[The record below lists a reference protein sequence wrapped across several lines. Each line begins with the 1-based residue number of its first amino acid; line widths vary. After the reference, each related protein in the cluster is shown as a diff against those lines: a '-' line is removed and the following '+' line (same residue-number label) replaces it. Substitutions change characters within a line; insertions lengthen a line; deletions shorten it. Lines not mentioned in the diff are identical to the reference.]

1 MYWLIETEE
10 QLQELVNKKLTDVFV
25 EIIPYNNNIH
35 PKLNHVSCI
44 YLKPLYDEKG
54 YMLCINHS
62 ETLSINITVI
72 ERLLKSIDT
81 ICTRDKKALL
91 YYFPLKNILDISFN
105 LPEIP
110 NHNTQAHDFFYSRYS
125 DKSDINRIIPVYK
138 HYEYCED
145 LYTKIEDYI
154 ATGPNFYDKAALAF
168 FGIEKNGIKIDVDL
182 FNQYY
187 ETNNKEYSISDDII
201 YTQYNLLTTTKRPS
215 NTFNNIN
222 FAALNKDNG
231 GRMAFIPR
239 NDQFVEIDISAY
251 HPTLAAKITGY
262 DFGDKDIHQS
272 FAEMYGVDYKEAK
285 QITFRQLYGGIY
297 SEYKDLPFFKKVQ
310 EYVDHLW
317 DVFNTV
323 GYIECPLSNYRFYKD
338 NLPNMSP
345 QKLFNYLLQNLETSQ
360 NVLILLDIHK
370 LLRKK
375 NTKIVLYTYDS
386 FLLDIDKDELDI
398 LEDIKTIFN
407 KLKLQIKISYGNN
420 YDF

>member
-10 QLQELVNKKLTDVFV
+10 QLQELINKNLTDIFV
-25 EIIPYNNNIH
+25 EVIPYNNNIH
-35 PKLNHVSCI
+35 PRLNHISYI
-44 YLKPLYDEKG
+44 YLKPLYNEKG
-54 YMLCINHS
+54 YMLCINHG
-62 ETLSINITVI
+62 EALSINITVI
-72 ERLLKSIDT
+72 ERLLKSIDN
-81 ICTRDKKALL
+81 IYVRDKKTFL
-91 YYFPLKNILDISFN
+91 YYLPLKNILDISFN

-145 LYTKIEDYI
+145 LYAKIEDYI

-168 FGIEKNGIKIDVDL
+168 FGIEKNGIKIDEEL
-182 FNQYY
+182 FDKFYKI
-187 ETNNKEYSISDDII
+187 NNKEYSISGGKIF
-201 YTQYNLLTTTKRPS
+201 TQYNLLTTTKRPS

-222 FAALNKDNG
+222 FAALNKDSG
-231 GRMAFIPR
+231 GRMVFIPE
-239 NDQFVEIDISAY
+239 NDKFCEIDISAY
-251 HPTLAAKITGY
+251 HPTLAAKIIGY

-285 QITFRQLYGGIY
+285 HITFRQLYGGIY
-297 SEYKDLPFFKKVQ
+297 SEYKNLPFFQKVQ
-310 EYVDHLW
+310 EYIDNLW
-317 DVFNTV
+317 DTFNTV
-323 GYIECPLSNYRFYKD
+323 GYIECPISNYRFYKD

-386 FLLDIDKDELDI
+386 FLFDFDLSDIDLLD
-398 LEDIKTIFN
+398 DIKKIFK